1 MSAGEIT
8 LPVHLHR
15 SHRTENLATALAEVL
30 EEPLDD
36 PFAPERLIV
45 PSRGMAQ
52 WVSLALADELGVA
65 AHLAFWTPREAVDA
79 LLGAYAPD
87 DAPPAPWSRDTLSWS
102 LLALLVAHRADPSL
116 GALSAWISD
125 ADVARV
131 WELAQRVAYTFDQ
144 YAVYRPDEVLEWSA
158 GGGVGWEPVLWRLL
172 EVKLGRGHVAARA
185 QALSERAPSRPLPAR
200 LCAFGLT
207 TLPPLYLDVL
217 AAITPH
223 VDVHLFQLAP
233 SREYW
238 ADVRTRREILREARR
253 SGITPA
259 EEAARGLHFDVGH
272 PLLGSLGRV
281 GRDFQLML
289 EKHLDYQDDD
299 VDRDEDPGQVSILR
313 TLQSDILALRARSA
327 EPDDAPRLPLPQ
339 PDRSFQVIGCHSAAR
354 EIEVL
359 RDRLWDLLHADPTLT
374 PRDIAVLVPDIRE
387 HGPLIEAVFG
397 VDPKHPLYLPFH
409 MADRRLTDGNL
420 VAGSL
425 LAVLERA
432 RSRMTAPDV
441 VDLLAHAP
449 IRARFGLAEA
459 ELADVAALV
468 TDAGIRWGRDLAH
481 RAAVGQPP
489 VEDFT
494 WRLGLDRLL
503 LGHAMDVDTPFLGRV
518 ACVDVEGEVA
528 ERVGRLAAFVEALF
542 SRLDSLTAP
551 RPVARWA
558 DDLRAWIDDWFDD
571 EASAEDAQ
579 AVRDRLNAMAAAA
592 GAARWEG
599 DVPGDVIFAL
609 LEDQLREER
618 RVGGFLRGGV
628 TFCEMLPMRAVPF
641 KVIALVGMSDGAFPR
656 ADVRSG
662 FDRMQQAP
670 RLGDRSKRHDDRYLV
685 LEALL
690 SARDALLFTFI
701 SRGVSDN
708 RALPPSVVLADV
720 LDALD
725 TTFLPPPG
733 HKRARDAVIVHH
745 PLQPFSVLYVSR
757 GDDRLRTWDHAAASG
772 AHALAAGLVAPPPWL
787 EGPMPPKEAPTE
799 LDLRSLERFLADP
812 VKWFLTRRL
821 GIRAAEDDVS
831 LEDAEPFEL
840 DELAEHNLGDRMMAL
855 WIEHRD
861 WVRAEAILRGESR
874 LPLGQL
880 ARPVLARVARRV
892 KGIVDAADARL
903 AEPRRAPIPVDVQVG
918 GVRVIGRLDQV
929 RAGAC
934 VSLLYSNV
942 ARGQGRLRLRAWIR
956 HLALQISAGPGDPRV
971 TEVYGRSGDESD
983 LQLALPALDPA
994 VAHQHLSALV
1004 ERYLA
1009 GQARPAPFLP
1019 DAGWAWQSVIADKGP
1034 AVAQKVARKAA
1045 EDTWMFDTDS
1055 AARWVRVYGED
1066 PWSRRD
1072 VVGAFEEI
1080 SERVF
1085 AGLSHLEG
1093 A

>member
-1 MSAGEIT
+1 MS
-8 LPVHLHR
+8 VHLHR

-30 EEPLDD
+30 EVPLDD
-36 PFAPERLIV
+36 PFVPERLIV

-52 WVSLALADELGVA
+52 WVSLALAEELGVA

-79 LLGAYAPD
+79 LLAAYAP
-87 DAPPAPWSRDTLSWS
+87 PGPQPAAWDRDTLSWS
-102 LLALLVAHRADPSL
+102 LLSILVEHRADPALS
-116 GALSAWISD
+116 ALSAWISD

-144 YAVYRPDEVLEWSA
+144 YAVYRPDEVLVWSA
-158 GGGVGWEPVLWRLL
+158 GGGDGWEPVLWRML
-172 EVKLGRGHVAARA
+172 ESKLGKGHVAARA
-185 QALSERAPSRPLPAR
+185 KVLEGSAPAAALPAR

-217 AAITPH
+217 SAVAPH

-238 ADVRTRREILREARR
+238 ADIRTRREILRAALR

-272 PLLGSLGRV
+272 PLLASLGRV
-281 GRDFQLML
+281 GRDFQLMI

-299 VDRDEDPGQVSILR
+299 VDRDEDPGQASILH
-313 TLQSDILALRARSA
+313 TLQSDILALRVRADA
-327 EPDDAPRLPLPQ
+327 DEEAPRLALPAS
-339 PDRSFQVIGCHSAAR
+339 DRSFQVIGCHSAAR

-359 RDRLWDLLHADPTLT
+359 RDRLWDLLHADPSLT

-420 VAGSL
+420 VAGAL

-449 IRARFGLAEA
+449 IRTRFGLAES

-528 ERVGRLAAFVEALF
+528 ERVGRLAAFVESLF
-542 SRLDSLTAP
+542 SRLDSLDAP
-551 RPVARWA
+551 RPVARWTQ
-558 DDLRAWIDDWFDD
+558 DLRAWIDDWFDD
-571 EASAEDAQ
+571 ESSAEDAQ
-579 AVRDRLNAMAAAA
+579 RVRERLNAMASSAASA
-592 GAARWEG
+592 GWEG
-599 DVPGDVIFAL
+599 DVPGDVIFSL

-641 KVIALVGMSDGAFPR
+641 RVIALVGMSDGGFPR
-656 ADVRSG
+656 ADARSG
-662 FDRMQQAP
+662 FDRMQHEP
-670 RLGDRSKRHDDRYLV
+670 RLGDRSKRYDDRYLV

-690 SARDALLFTFI
+690 SARDALLFSFI

-725 TTFLPPPG
+725 STFVPEEG
-733 HKRARDAVIVHH
+733 HKLARDAVIVHH
-745 PLQPFSVLYVSR
+745 PLQPFSVVYVSH
-757 GDDRLRTWDHAAASG
+757 GDDRLRTWDHAASMG
-772 AHALAAGLVAPPPWL
+772 AHALAAGLVSPPPWL
-787 EGPMPPKEAPTE
+787 EGPMPPKEPVTDI
-799 LDLRSLERFLADP
+799 DLRALERFLADP
-812 VKWFLTRRL
+812 VRWFLTRRL
-821 GIRAAEDDVS
+821 GIRAAEDDAS

-840 DELAEHNLGDRMMAL
+840 DELAEHGLGDRMMAL

-861 WVRAEAILRGESR
+861 WTRAELILRGESR

-892 KGIVDAADARL
+892 KGIVDAADPRL
-903 AEPRRAPIPVDVQVG
+903 AEPRRAPIPVDIQVG

-929 RAGAC
+929 RGGAC
-934 VSLLYSNV
+934 VSMQYSNV

-956 HLALQISAGPGDPRV
+956 HLALQICAGPGDPRV
-971 TEVYGRSGDESD
+971 TEVYGRSGDESA
-983 LQLALPALDPA
+983 LQLALPPLDPA
-994 VAHQHLSALV
+994 VAHQHLAALV
-1004 ERYLA
+1004 ERYIA
-1009 GQARPAPFLP
+1009 GQTRPAPFLP

-1034 AVAQKVARKAA
+1034 GVAQKVARKAA
-1045 EDTWMFDTDS
+1045 DDTWMYDTES

-1085 AGLSHLEG
+1085 AGLYNLEG